1 MNRIRS
7 VIILLILLILSTF
20 LTARVHADAID
31 DYLRDQMSEHHI
43 PGLALK
49 IIRDGREA
57 KSAHY
62 GLANLEHNIPVTDRT
77 VFEIGSLTK
86 QFTAACILMLQQ
98 DGRLSIADPIS
109 KHLTNTPAAWS
120 NITVRHLLT
129 HTSGLKNYTG
139 LSGFDLSRRLT
150 QAQFIATLGAQPLD
164 FAPGEQARYCNS
176 GFNLLGYI
184 IENVSGQTYWDFLA
198 ARIFGPLGMSTAT
211 NRDPVILVPQRAD
224 GYEWKN
230 GAQHNRDFN
239 LTDIFAAGAI
249 VMSLGDLAKWNASLE
264 TGSDKLLTAASKA
277 QMWTPQRLNN
287 GTAAPYGFGWRV
299 GEQEGHRNI
308 GHSGSTSGFSA
319 SLQRYPDDRLTVILL
334 CNSDEQNIATT
345 LARAVA
351 RMSFG
356 E

>member
-1 MNRIRS
+1 VLR
-7 VIILLILLILSTF
+7 LISF
-20 LTARVHADAID
+20 LALVAFTARVHADAID
-31 DYLRDQMSEHHI
+31 DYLRAQMAEHHI

-49 IIRDGREA
+49 IIRDGRET

-98 DGRLSIADPIS
+98 DGKLSIEDRIS

-139 LSGFDLSRRLT
+139 LSGFELSRHLN
-150 QAQFIATLGAQPLD
+150 QQQFIATLGAQPLD
-164 FAPGEQARYCNS
+164 FAPGEQAKYCNS

-184 IENVSGQTYWDFLA
+184 IENVSGKNYWDFLA
-198 ARIFGPLGMSTAT
+198 ARIFGPLGMGTAT

-264 TGSDKLLTAASKA
+264 TGSDKLLTAASKT

-287 GTAAPYGFGWRV
+287 GAAAQYGLGWRV
-299 GEQEGHRNI
+299 GEQEGRRNI

-356 E
+356 GD